1 MRKAISLFLAF
12 MLFWGIST
20 ISYADFDLSGM
31 SFDELVALKEQV
43 NLAIWNSK
51 EWQEVEVPQGIWEVG
66 KDIPAGKWTV
76 KACPEAATY
85 ILVGT
90 ELKNNGNTVAPTLS
104 HFINDEGNDTFHE
117 GNISSWTFDLKSGD
131 YVQVSTGTAIFMPY
145 TGNPSLGFKDG
156 SETVESETNAAVN
169 DKADE
174 VKPETEPVKPE
185 PDDLDDGKLINM
197 EDVVLPTIQRESTQS
212 NNKIDE
218 NAETVEYNVD
228 SAEATKNSF
237 AGTGDDVI
245 MLTPINKPYVFEITG
260 EIKNNDYF
268 TVTAYNSEN
277 KYSACLVDTRNGDKF
292 HGYTIDPYQDTVML
306 EVECDGAWEI
316 KELPLS
322 SMPTVKK
329 GMTVTGSGDSILV
342 FDPANG
348 EGKTIVAK
356 GDGSQERFEIIGYN
370 DDFKHYNGM
379 IDSRD
384 KYEGRV
390 LLKDSQILI
399 VKAYGDWTITFE

>member
-1 MRKAISLFLAF
+1 MRKAISFFLTI
-12 MLFWGIST
+12 MLALGIST
-20 ISYADFDLSGM
+20 NSYADFDLSGM

-76 KACPEAATY
+76 KACPEEATY
-85 ILVGT
+85 IYVGT
-90 ELKNNGNTVAPTLS
+90 ALKDNGNRVDS
-104 HFINDEGNDTFHE
+104 YFSKFIQSEASSAFSATS
-117 GNISSWTFDLKSGD
+117 ISSWTFELNPGD
-131 YVQVSTGTAIFMPY
+131 YVEVGWGAAIFMPY

-156 SETVESETNAAVN
+156 SDTVESENNAAVN

-174 VKPETEPVKPE
+174 VKPETEPVKPK

-228 SAEATKNSF
+228 SAEATKNTF

-245 MLTPINKPYVFEITG
+245 MLTPVNKPYVFEITG

-268 TVTAYNSEN
+268 TVTAYKSEN
-277 KYSACLVDTRNGDKF
+277 KYSKCLVDTRNGDKY
-292 HGYTIDPYQDTVML
+292 HGYTIDPFQDTVML
-306 EVECDGAWEI
+306 EVEC
-316 KELPLS
+316 
-322 SMPTVKK
+322 
-329 GMTVTGSGDSILV
+329 
-342 FDPANG
+342 
-348 EGKTIVAK
+348 
-356 GDGSQERFEIIGYN
+356 DGSQERFEIIGYN